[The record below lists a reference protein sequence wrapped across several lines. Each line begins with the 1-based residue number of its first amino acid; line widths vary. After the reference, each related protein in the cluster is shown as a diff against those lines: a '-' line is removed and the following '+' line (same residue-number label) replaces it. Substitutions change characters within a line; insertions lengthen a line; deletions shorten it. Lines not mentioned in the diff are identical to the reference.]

1 MARKSTV
8 AVLPEEVVA
17 EVNRLIRDGCTI
29 DEILRALAP
38 LGIAD
43 VSRSAMG
50 RYVKSARES
59 MEKYRQAQ
67 EVAKVWVD
75 RMETEPNGDV
85 ARLMP
90 EMLRALAFQ
99 TMSSMGESDDSTSA
113 QELMFLAKALKDVS
127 SASKL
132 NVDIELKMREVRAQ
146 AHKDA
151 LAKAAKVVGET
162 ARAQGMDDAQADF
175 WMKKVLGIR

>member
-38 LGIAD
+38 LGAE

-67 EVAKVWVD
+67 EVAKVWID
-75 RMETEPNGDV
+75 RLETEPNGDV

-99 TMSSMGESDDSTSA
+99 TMSSMGESEDATTA
-113 QELMFLAKALKDVS
+113 QELMFLAKALKDLS
-127 SASKL
+127 GASKV
-132 NVDIELKMREVRAQ
+132 NVDIELKLRQVRADTRKELLAAQ
-146 AHKDA
+146 AKELDA
-151 LAKAAKVVGET
+151 LQKSGGVTEQTKLAI
-162 ARAQGMDDAQADF
+162 RQA
-175 WMKKVLGIR
+175 LGIV

>member
-38 LGIAD
+38 LGAE

-67 EVAKVWVD
+67 EVAKVWID
-75 RMETEPNGDV
+75 RLETEPNGDV

-99 TMSSMGESDDSTSA
+99 TMSSMGESEDATTA
-113 QELMFLAKALKDVS
+113 QELMFLAKALKDLS
-127 SASKL
+127 GASKL
-132 NVDIELKMREVRAQ
+132 NVDIELKMRQVRAE
-146 AHKDA
+146 AR
-151 LAKAAKVVGET
+151 KAAIDEAAAVVGET
-162 ARAQGMDDAQADF
+162 ARAQGMDEAQAEF
-175 WMKKVLGIR
+175 WMKKVLGVR